1 MDDIKDLYC
10 ANCGGWYGIHNYRT
24 MQCPVGGRE
33 APEGRKQEWKDTTFV
48 AITEPQT
55 MTHQAE
61 PDAQAAR
68 IAALEAVLRDNE
80 KTLKFACSVANQM
93 RESGLYDA
101 CLASL
106 KATRAALKG

>member
-33 APEGRKQEWKDTTFV
+33 APDGRKQEWKDTTFV
-48 AITEPQT
+48 AIPEPQT

-61 PDAQAAR
+61 SDAQAAR
-68 IAALEAVLRDNE
+68 IAALEALLSELLNDFETGYMAQQSHRAD
-80 KTLKFACSVANQM
+80 QM
-93 RESGLYDA
+93 RLRYENKIKKL
-101 CLASL
+101 
-106 KATRAALKG
+106 LKG